1 MLLKLHLCYNLQR
14 IERGKIEF
22 MKFNQIEIF
31 KKLDQSFE
39 EQFLQYGKVVT
50 FHKGETPF
58 MGDELHHYFYI
69 VLKGKIKTSQMNL
82 ETSREIT
89 LSIYRQ
95 GDMFD
100 TLILLDG
107 KAHDLLY
114 EVLERVE
121 LLQLPIEKVREWL
134 RDNDQFNRH
143 FFPYIA
149 SQMRHKESL
158 ASDLALY
165 NTSQRLSKLLL
176 QNIDP
181 SNHHYYQLLQNL
193 SKTEIAKLL
202 GTVRH
207 VVERHLK
214 ELERDNIIENR
225 RKDIYLKDIK
235 KLLQDSDYLLLE
247 NNLQN

>member
-1 MLLKLHLCYNLQR
+1 MKYYN
-14 IERGKIEF
+14 
-22 MKFNQIEIF
+22 IEIF
-31 KKLDQSFE
+31 KELDQSFE
-39 EQFLQYGKVVT
+39 KQFLQYGKVVS
-50 FHKGETPF
+50 FKKKETPF
-58 MGDELHHYFYI
+58 MSDELHRYFYI

-82 ETSREIT
+82 DTGKEIT
-89 LSIYRQ
+89 LNIYRH

-107 KAHDLLY
+107 ESHDVLY
-114 EVLERVE
+114 EVLEKVE

-134 RDNDQFNRH
+134 KTNEQFNRH

-149 SQMRHKESL
+149 SQIRHQETL

-165 NTSQRLSKLLL
+165 STSERLSKLLI
-176 QNIDP
+176 QNINP

-214 ELERDNIIENR
+214 ELEKDDIIENN
-225 RKDIYLKDIK
+225 RKDIYVKNING
-235 KLLQDSDYLLLE
+235 LLEKSEHLLLE
-247 NNLQN
+247 

>member
-1 MLLKLHLCYNLQR
+1 
-14 IERGKIEF
+14 
-22 MKFNQIEIF
+22 MKFNNIEIF
-31 KKLDQSFE
+31 KKLEQSFE
-39 EQFLQYGKVVT
+39 EQFLEYGKVVS
-50 FHKGETPF
+50 FQKKETPF
-58 MGDELHHYFYI
+58 VAGELHRYFYI

-82 ETSREIT
+82 DTAREIT

-107 KAHDLLY
+107 KIHDVLY
-114 EVLERVE
+114 EVLEKVE

-134 RDNDQFNRH
+134 KTNEQFNRH

-149 SQMRHKESL
+149 SQMRQKESM
-158 ASDLALY
+158 ASDISLY
-165 NTSQRLSKLLL
+165 NTSQRLSKLLI
-176 QNIDP
+176 QNMDS
-181 SNHHYYQLLQNL
+181 SNRYYYKLLQNL

-214 ELERDNIIENR
+214 ELERDDIIENR
-225 RKDIYLKDIK
+225 RKNIYVKDIK
-235 KLLQDSDYLLLE
+235 KLLQDSKHLLLE
-247 NNLQN
+247 GS

>member
-1 MLLKLHLCYNLQR
+1 
-14 IERGKIEF
+14 
-22 MKFNQIEIF
+22 MKFNNIEIF

-39 EQFLQYGKVVT
+39 EQFLQYGKVVS
-50 FHKGETPF
+50 FPKRETPF
-58 MGDELHHYFYI
+58 VSDELHHYFYI

-82 ETSREIT
+82 ETGREIT
-89 LSIYRQ
+89 LSIYRK

-107 KAHDLLY
+107 KSHDVLY
-114 EVLERVE
+114 EVLEKVE
-121 LLQLPIEKVREWL
+121 LLELPIGKVREWL
-134 RDNDQFNRH
+134 KTNEQFNRH

-149 SQMRHKESL
+149 SQMRNKENL

-165 NTSQRLSKLLL
+165 DTSERLSKLLL
-176 QNIDP
+176 QNINP
-181 SNHHYYQLLQNL
+181 NNRYYYQLLQNL

-214 ELERDNIIENR
+214 ELEKDNVIENR
-225 RKDIYLKDIK
+225 RKDIYVKDIK
-235 KLLQDSDYLLLE
+235 KLLNKSEHLLLE
-247 NNLQN
+247 WNEEN